1 MSALDDHLAS
11 GATTLCRA
19 WAITRGDG
27 VVLGFT
33 DHDRALG
40 FDGITFKPGSG
51 LTASAL
57 EQSSGLASDNTEA
70 AGILSDAGLSEA
82 DLRAGRFDRAEV
94 RIWQVNWADP
104 AVRAMIFR
112 GHLGEVRWQ
121 GQAFEAE
128 LRGLGAGLAAAQGRV
143 FSRLCDAGLGDG
155 RCGVDLTRPAFR
167 AEAEVIAV
175 RGARVVTLPALPDH
189 ADRWFEAGQMVV
201 LDGAAQG
208 LSGGIKTDRA
218 SGDRREIALWDGLRA
233 GLAPGDRVAVI
244 AGCDKRAETCRL
256 KFANILNFQG
266 FPFLPGDDW
275 VLRAPGRSG
284 PADGGSLFS

>member
-1 MSALDDHLAS
+1 MSALDDHLAT

-19 WAITRGDG
+19 WAITRRDG

-33 DHDRALG
+33 DHDRALA
-40 FDGITFKPGSG
+40 FDGIVFAPGSG
-51 LTASAL
+51 LSASAL
-57 EQSSGLASDNTEA
+57 EQSAGLASDNTEA
-70 AGILSDAGLSEA
+70 AGILSDAGLSGA

-104 AVRAMIFR
+104 AAREMIFR

-155 RCGVDLTRPAFR
+155 RCGVDVDHPAFR
-167 AEAEVIAV
+167 AETRVTRV
-175 RGARVVTLPALPDH
+175 SGARVFVLPELPDH
-189 ADRWFEAGQMVV
+189 AERWFEAGQLVV

-208 LSGGIKTDRA
+208 LSGAIKTDRGGA
-218 SGDRREIALWDGLRA
+218 DAREIALWDGLRA
-233 GLAPGDRVAVI
+233 PVAPGDRVAVI

-256 KFANILNFQG
+256 KFGNILNFQG

-275 VLRAPGRSG
+275 VMRAPGRSG
-284 PADGGSLFS
+284 ASDGGSLFS